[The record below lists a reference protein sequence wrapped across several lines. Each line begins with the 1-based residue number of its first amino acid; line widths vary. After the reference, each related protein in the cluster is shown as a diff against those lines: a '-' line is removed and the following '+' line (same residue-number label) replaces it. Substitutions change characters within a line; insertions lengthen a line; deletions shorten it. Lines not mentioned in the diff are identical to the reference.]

1 VVSFSPN
8 AKEDLSNARL
18 YDLVSNYLPM
28 GYAFIYAAESIA
40 YSPGRQI
47 ELMETFSKKELSDVL
62 AL

>member
-18 YDLVSNYLPM
+18 YDLVPNYLSR
-28 GYAFIYAAESIA
+28 GYAVIYAAESIV
-40 YSPGRQI
+40 YSPRRQL
-47 ELMETFSKKELSDVL
+47 ELMEAFSKKELFDVL